1 VAQKTIQKVFSSE
14 EIHTLSI
21 KDDGIF
27 KISITSSENSEIIF
41 KVHISGENS
50 ENVIIEKKLAD
61 GILSLKTG
69 FTPFFILENDKLAA
83 HKIMAVEV
91 TLVVPKTVSIEI
103 KSKLASVFANGKI
116 NSLAVSIENS
126 DCELRNFSGNAHIK
140 TIDGNIKVVAES
152 NVSGI
157 ANSKNGTVENRL
169 QKQGKFMVETESIN
183 GNIRLLQ
190 TK

>member
-1 VAQKTIQKVFSSE
+1 
-14 EIHTLSI
+14 
-21 KDDGIF
+21 
-27 KISITSSENSEIIF
+27 
-41 KVHISGENS
+41 
-50 ENVIIEKKLAD
+50 
-61 GILSLKTG
+61 
-69 FTPFFILENDKLAA
+69 
-83 HKIMAVEV
+83 VEV